1 MLREVEWGYVAR
13 GGMETEYSFG
23 TSDGLLG
30 EYGWYDKNSGGWSH
44 RTGLLRPSVGGLF
57 DIHGN
62 LWEWTDDWATKGSS
76 RVYRGGGWDYV
87 AANCRTAY
95 RNDDAPTARNIYYG
109 FRLALVPSGPGGSGV
124 AGSGPAEPEAGQD

>member
-1 MLREVEWGYVAR
+1 VEWEYVAR

-23 TSDGLLG
+23 TSEGLLG

-62 LWEWTDDWATKGSS
+62 LWEWTDDWYTKGSY
-76 RVYRGGGWDYV
+76 RVSPSGCWGNV
-87 AANCRTAY
+87 AAFCRSADRGRFAPGD
-95 RNDDAPTARNIYYG
+95 RNSFLG
-109 FRLALVPSGPGGSGV
+109 FRVALVPVADAEHKGG
-124 AGSGPAEPEAGQD
+124 AGGR

>member
-1 MLREVEWGYVAR
+1 MLRKVEWEYVAR

-23 TSDGLLG
+23 TSKGLLG

-62 LWEWTDDWATKGSS
+62 LWEWTDDWATKGSD
-76 RVYRGGGWDYV
+76 RVIRGGSWING
-87 AANCRTAY
+87 AANCRSADRY
-95 RNDDAPTARNIYYG
+95 GHAPSIGYDDG
-109 FRLALVPSGPGGSGV
+109 FRVALSFPSGIPK
-124 AGSGPAEPEAGQD
+124 PPEAGQE